1 MLNLKDELFNTLNL
15 EKETYENNIKQLTNE
30 RDMLKKCIETAH
42 IEQKKI
48 EKDVQF
54 EAIENEN
61 KISSLE
67 LQIKDLTQQLNQSKI
82 ENDMLNKSFNILNDN
97 YNNIDSDYKLKIEE
111 LSKIKT
117 EIEGFKI
124 QNSTK
129 EDLNDKL
136 NLTNEELNKKNN
148 ELNEQLHKI
157 EKENIELLSK
167 IQLITADNNNIQNDL
182 IRQNMD
188 LCQQISKLKEQI
200 KENIKE
206 NEILKDE
213 RDKYKNIMMGMTEY
227 QKINQK

>member
-1 MLNLKDELFNTLNL
+1 
-15 EKETYENNIKQLTNE
+15 
-30 RDMLKKCIETAH
+30 
-42 IEQKKI
+42 
-48 EKDVQF
+48 
-54 EAIENEN
+54 
-61 KISSLE
+61 
-67 LQIKDLTQQLNQSKI
+67 
-82 ENDMLNKSFNILNDN
+82 MLNKSLNILNDK